1 MRTIARIIVRVAGI
15 LVLLAIGFAVGF
27 PLGRQTGFMTGSE
40 WAIVQAAIVAREAG
54 KSMPVTFEDGQLHIV
69 VKQPEDLYQ
78 RARQRAALGEPE
90 TRIAVVGGR
99 VQGEAQ
105 HSDN

>member
-54 KSMPVTFEDGQLHIV
+54 RSMPVTFEDGQLHIV
-69 VKQPEDLYQ
+69 VKQPEDLYL

-90 TRIAVVGGR
+90 TRLAGVDR
-99 VQGEAQ
+99 REQGEPQ
-105 HSDN
+105 KIGN